1 MLGYWRPMEEYQ
13 YFVLGELSS
22 FALTNPTSVLE
33 YKSSIEKLW
42 IFNTDRIKYITE
54 GCYSFTGR
62 PSTNQP
68 ELYRSYVLMQDLGL
82 TLSEFHVKLALN
94 PVIRII
100 CGFSPND
107 VPSVGAFYTFVD
119 RLIKI
124 DDKARVK
131 IFKKKPK
138 TKYGKGEKMP
148 PKHKGVV
155 DRLVNKAIAGRN
167 FPHRPELVLQRVFA
181 VVVEQSIKSG
191 LVPSGLIASG
201 DGTCIITGASPY
213 GKKICECSQQG
224 IYNCDCARK
233 FSDPNATWGWDS
245 HNERYFYGYTGY
257 FISTY
262 NKDYKLD
269 LPLYLRIVDAKRHDS
284 ISAIVA
290 LMEFRELYPHLKLEV
305 FVSDSAS
312 DNYATYR
319 LLDHIDTKG
328 VIALGKTKFKEKKYP
343 GISGFNKSGIPLCPA
358 GHPMVNYG
366 FCGKDRCRIKWRCPR
381 VCGKAERSTSCDS
394 CSRSPYGR
402 VCYTKPEWDPRLFTK
417 IPRGSAQWKSIM
429 KQRTACERVNNRIL
443 NDYGLEKSKVRGKK
457 RYTFYAMIAA
467 INIHLDAQ
475 LKKLRADGTF
485 SFEDTFGIPS
495 VA

>member
-1 MLGYWRPMEEYQ
+1 MLGHWRSMEEYQ
-13 YFVLGELSS
+13 RFVLGELISI
-22 FALTNPTSVLE
+22 ALTDLNFVLE

-54 GCYSFTGR
+54 SCYSFTGR

-68 ELYRSYVLMQDLGL
+68 ELYRAYVLMQSLDL
-82 TLSEFHVKLALN
+82 TLSKFHTKLTLN
-94 PVIRII
+94 PVIRTS
-100 CGFSPND
+100 CGFSHD
-107 VPSVGAFYTFVD
+107 DIPSIGAFYTFVD

-124 DDKARVK
+124 DDKTRVK
-131 IFKKKPK
+131 IFKNKPK
-138 TKYGKGEKMP
+138 AKYGKGEKMP

-155 DRLVNKAIAGRN
+155 DRLVDKAIAGRN

-181 VVVEQSIKSG
+181 VVVEQSVQNG
-191 LVPSGLIASG
+191 LIPNSLIASG
-201 DGTCIITGASPY
+201 AGTCNITGASPY
-213 GKKICECSQQG
+213 GKKICKCSQNG
-224 IYNCDCARK
+224 NYKCDCARK

-284 ISAIVA
+284 ISAVVA
-290 LMEFRELYPHLKLEV
+290 LMEFRELYPRLSLEV

-319 LLDHIDTKG
+319 LLDHIGTKG
-328 VIALGKTKFKEKKYP
+328 VIALNKTKFRKKKYP
-343 GISGFNKSGIPLCPA
+343 GISGLDKNGAPLCPA

-381 VCGKAERSTSCDS
+381 ACGKVEKSEFCDS
-394 CSRSPYGR
+394 CSPSPYGR
-402 VCYTKPEWDPRLFTK
+402 VCYTKPQWDPRLFTK
-417 IPRGSAQWKSIM
+417 IPRGSAKWKSIM

-457 RYTFYAMIAA
+457 RYAFYAMIAG

-475 LKKLRADGTF
+475 LKKLHTDGAF
-485 SFEDTFGIPS
+485 NFEDTFGITS
-495 VA
+495 AA